1 MALPHELV
9 ERAHGLLDRRGRI
22 ESVDL
27 VEVDVVELQPLQAGL
42 DPVQDVAARGAARVR
57 SRAGLAEDLGRD
69 DHVLARHL
77 EILQRLAG
85 DLLRHAPGV
94 DIGGVDE
101 VDAGVNRLAHEAL
114 CVGLLQATDL
124 ARDAVGAAEGHGAQA
139 KLGDEQAG
147 TAEGMVAHGRSSFV
161 TMVKWS

>member
-1 MALPHELV
+1 MWSSCSRFRLALTPSRMWPREAPRV
-9 ERAHGLLDRRGRI
+9 FG
-22 ESVDL
+22 
-27 VEVDVVELQPLQAGL
+27 P
-42 DPVQDVAARGAARVR
+42 GAV
-57 SRAGLAEDLGRD
+57 SPNDLGRD

-77 EILQRLAG
+77 QILQRLAG

-94 DIGGVDE
+94 HVGGVDE

-124 ARDAVGAAEGHGAQA
+124 ARDAVGATEGHGAQA

-147 TAEGMVAHGRSSFV
+147 TAEGMVAHGRGFL
-161 TMVKWS
+161 VKG

>member
-1 MALPHELV
+1 MAHVALPHELV

-22 ESVDL
+22 EAVDL

-42 DPVQDVAARGAARVR
+42 DPVHDVAARGAARVR
-57 SRAGLAEDLGRD
+57 ARAGLVEDLGRD

-94 DIGGVDE
+94 HIGGVDE
-101 VDAGVNRLAHEAL
+101 VDAGVNRLATRRSASACCRPPIWLEMPS
-114 CVGLLQATDL
+114 VPPK
-124 ARDAVGAAEGHGAQA
+124 V
-139 KLGDEQAG
+139 
-147 TAEGMVAHGRSSFV
+147 MVPRQSSETNRPV
-161 TMVKWS
+161 RPRGWLRMVEVPL